1 VACSLCCEFS
11 KILREIVRQLE
22 FGKEY
27 VHHYRSSKENGIL
40 RTLIGLMGEV
50 LQCSSV
56 SFFSVSNFQW
66 ERSDENGTISQGFFK
81 EMSYHN
87 CDMFVLERKS

>member
-1 VACSLCCEFS
+1 MACSLCCEFS

-27 VHHYRSSKENGIL
+27 VHYYRSSKENGIL
-40 RTLIGLMGEV
+40 RTLIGLMGEM
-50 LQCSSV
+50 LQCSV
-56 SFFSVSNFQW
+56 SFFSVSKFQW
-66 ERSDENGTISQGFFK
+66 KRSDENATISQELFK